1 MIESPNWNLDKFG
14 ANIEERNQNRFFKR
28 RESAKY
34 QPIENET
41 IAGYTRRLTTQI
53 IPQLEET
60 NTSAHIYGRK
70 MWFTHKTP
78 SECWICEEINVM
90 WYMVE
95 ILSML
100 PFAENYQFVRE
111 KGKLIIK
118 PI

>member
-1 MIESPNWNLDKFG
+1 MIETPDWNKDKFG
-14 ANIEERNQNRFFKR
+14 VNVEETNRYFKR

-34 QPIENET
+34 QPIEGET
-41 IAGYTRRLTTQI
+41 VAGYTRRLTTQI

-60 NTSAHIYGRK
+60 NTTAHIYGRK

-100 PFAENYQFVRE
+100 PFAENYVFARKQ
-111 KGKLIIK
+111 GKLVLK
-118 PI
+118 AL